1 MILQDTVVIF
11 TEKADWHSKGLAA
24 AVAREGLRPVIL
36 STTDC
41 GFDVSAGGA
50 GLVFPGLEGRLPGAI
65 FVRLI
70 PAGSTEQITMRLG
83 LLHAARAL
91 GIRVVNDA
99 RAIEACVDK
108 SMTTFLLGAARLPTP
123 RTIVTERREAAETGR
138 AEIGGD
144 VVLKPLFGAQGK
156 GLRRLAPGDALPAAE
171 EIGGV
176 YYLQEFVPSR
186 GSGDGRGAHDWRVF
200 VLDGRPIAAMIRR
213 SENWV
218 TNIFQGAEGEPADP
232 SGEVGRLAVA
242 AAVAVGADYAGVDL
256 IESEDG
262 RFLVLEVNSMPAWKG
277 LHAATGVD
285 VAELL
290 ARDLARRLAR
300 PDAA

>member
-24 AVAREGLRPVIL
+24 AVSREGLRPVIL

-50 GLVFPGLEGRLPGAI
+50 RLVFPGIEGRLPGAI

-70 PAGSTEQITMRLG
+70 PDGTTEQITLRLG
-83 LLHAARAL
+83 LLHAARAM

-108 SMTTFLLGAARLPTP
+108 SMTTFLLAAAGLPTP
-123 RTIVTERREAAETGR
+123 RTVVTERREAAEAAR
-138 AEIGGD
+138 EEIGGD

-156 GLRRLAPGDALPAAE
+156 GLMRLAPRDVLPPAE
-171 EIGGV
+171 EVGGV

-186 GSGDGRGAHDWRVF
+186 GSRDAGGAHDWRVF

-213 SENWV
+213 SETWI
-218 TNIFQGAEGEPADP
+218 TNIFQGAEGEAADP

-242 AAVAVGADYAGVDL
+242 AAAAVGADYAGVDL
-256 IESEDG
+256 IEGEDG

-277 LHAATGVD
+277 LQTATGVD
-285 VAELL
+285 VAALL